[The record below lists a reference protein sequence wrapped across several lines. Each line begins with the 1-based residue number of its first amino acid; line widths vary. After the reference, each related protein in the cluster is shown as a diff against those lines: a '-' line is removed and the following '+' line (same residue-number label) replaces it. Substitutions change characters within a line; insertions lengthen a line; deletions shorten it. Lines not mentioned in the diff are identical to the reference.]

1 MFFYLKCYKTS
12 NVTYLLKHI
21 LKEVISILSIYTLWL
36 FIFLLIAL
44 LLKLL
49 DIKKNYIICFL
60 ITILIVLF
68 VINLESS
75 IGAAIAGAKLA
86 FTAILPT
93 IFPFT
98 VICNLLICYDG
109 ITLYSKI
116 LGPLI
121 CKPLGLSNNCSFPI
135 VASFICGYPL
145 GAKYASDIYNLGFI
159 HKKEYERLLNIAS
172 NSGPIFILGAISVSM
187 LNDIRYGYI
196 LLIANYLSTII
207 IGIITRNK
215 KDIKNI
221 PSKKANFENK
231 PFGTNLKFAI
241 EGALNTTL
249 NISAFVI
256 LFSVIISIIKSNT
269 LISAAFINLSQY
281 FNSTSEI
288 IYNLL
293 LGSIEFTNGAKLIAS
308 INIAIN
314 LKLSLISF
322 ILCFSSLSIIAQV
335 ASFVSKDNPNFK
347 KYIFF
352 KFIQGII
359 GFIIT
364 FISSNII
371 LKSIQTFNSNYSYNS
386 NIITLKT
393 FFLILTLLIATLI
406 FTIIVKKL
414 KLKLHSS

>member
-1 MFFYLKCYKTS
+1 MA
-12 NVTYLLKHI
+12 
-21 LKEVISILSIYTLWL
+21 L
-36 FIFLLIAL
+36 FHSW
-44 LLKLL
+44 
-49 DIKKNYIICFL
+49 D
-60 ITILIVLF
+60 
-68 VINLESS
+68 
-75 IGAAIAGAKLA
+75 
-86 FTAILPT
+86 
-93 IFPFT
+93 
-98 VICNLLICYDG
+98 
-109 ITLYSKI
+109 
-116 LGPLI
+116 
-121 CKPLGLSNNCSFPI
+121 
-135 VASFICGYPL
+135 
-145 GAKYASDIYNLGFI
+145 
-159 HKKEYERLLNIAS
+159 
-172 NSGPIFILGAISVSM
+172 ISVSM

-215 KDIKNI
+215 KEIKNI
-221 PSKKANFENK
+221 PSKKVNFENK
-231 PFGTNLKFAI
+231 AFGTNLKFAI

-308 INIAIN
+308 TNIAIS

-335 ASFVSKDNPNFK
+335 ASFISKDNPNFK
-347 KYIFF
+347 KYIFL

-371 LKSIQTFNSNYSYNS
+371 LKSIETFNSNYSYNS

-393 FFLILTLLIATLI
+393 FILILTFLITTLI
-406 FTIIVKKL
+406 LTITIRKL